1 MVAYSFNA
9 SQFDPQY
16 GGGSQ
21 LPPGR
26 YKGCITDS
34 RREPTKVGTGDML
47 VLDLSVLEGPQ
58 KGNIQTDRLNLN
70 NPSAQAVEIANKA
83 LSAYCAVIGVGGFND
98 TVELHNKPFQFEIGW
113 QKGKSPEELPAGP
126 NYTEVKALA
135 DMNGNPP
142 GKASVARQAAP
153 AAPVVIPPAEVK
165 PVVQPSAGGGWAQ
178 SPPATNG
185 AAPPASAGGW
195 GNR

>member
-26 YKGCITDS
+26 YKGCITDT
-34 RREPTKVGTGDML
+34 RREPTKGGNGDML
-47 VLDLSVLEGPQ
+47 VMDVSVLEGPQ

-83 LSAYCAVIGVGGFND
+83 LAAYCAVIGIGGFND
-98 TVELHNKPFQFEIGW
+98 TVELHNKPFQFEVRY

-126 NYTEVKALA
+126 NYTEISALA
-135 DMNGNPP
+135 DMAGNPP
-142 GKASVARQAAP
+142 GKAAAGRQAAP
-153 AAPVVIPPAEVK
+153 PAAIAIPAAEVK
-165 PVVQPSAGGGWAQ
+165 PASPPAAGGGWAQ
-178 SPPATNG
+178 AAPAAQVNG
-185 AAPPASAGGW
+185 AAPAGGGW
-195 GNR
+195 AGK